1 MNKYQNFLVQAG
13 RQCWPGDG
21 ANVGMAV
28 ARRPNDIKADGWIY
42 NLIRGADTAF
52 TSASSASAE
61 SFKDVTIA
69 TDFDVTFTDVSPG
82 NVVNDSGR
90 TKGFYINPNDLSAN
104 GFTQHQQGMA
114 YKNGMV
120 FTSWCYQCC
129 NSGNNCNQLWKP
141 ETERDWAQNW
151 IVGDGTPDSNQA

>member
-1 MNKYQNFLVQAG
+1 LVQAG

-28 ARRPNDIKADGWIY
+28 ARRPNDIKADEWIY

-90 TKGFYINPNDLSAN
+90 TKGFYINPNDLSAD

-129 NSGNNCNQLWKP
+129 NSGNNCNQNWKP